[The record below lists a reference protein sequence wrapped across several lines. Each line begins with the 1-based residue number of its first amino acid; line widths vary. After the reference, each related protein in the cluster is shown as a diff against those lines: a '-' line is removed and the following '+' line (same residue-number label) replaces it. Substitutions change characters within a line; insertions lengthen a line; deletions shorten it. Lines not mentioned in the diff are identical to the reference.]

1 MDNKVRKKDI
11 IFMLISMIAL
21 FLVFIFYSDL
31 QEICW
36 QIRGFFLSLPLLLKI
51 VVIYVFLAVI
61 GLKVLVSRLKLAA
74 KWEEQLEPEEEIFWL
89 KNLKNRLN

>member
-1 MDNKVRKKDI
+1 MDNKVSEKDI